1 MPHVG
6 HARAIPEEG
15 SKGPLLLGFSSF
27 TWLFL
32 PRILTLQTL
41 QYITKSPRWL
51 ELTLTKYFFLKFHN
65 HEIMKLIGRRNNLL
79 LHAVETS
86 LNNLCILPC
95 PVDPFLRVESKT
107 LMMMLL
113 GRRRLH
119 GLQLPLNRRSLRVE
133 PTTEGI
139 CPLDHA
145 PERPAALTPLRKGGK
160 VTNGVVKCICH
171 LCTVPRL
178 RPHHLLTFFHG
189 FLLSWSCGQPDRVS
203 FETIFFQT
211 PHRTF
216 GARCHLKGTSLL
228 SNH

>member
-107 LMMMLL
+107 LMMRILL
-113 GRRRLH
+113 GRRPLGLHFPLQRRRAPEKLVHEGAGPPDEAPKRPSPFATFGERGDAVNGPAEGLAEVVVVGGLRPQHFPGLIH
-119 GLQLPLNRRSLRVE
+119 GL
-133 PTTEGI
+133 
-139 CPLDHA
+139 
-145 PERPAALTPLRKGGK
+145 
-160 VTNGVVKCICH
+160 
-171 LCTVPRL
+171 
-178 RPHHLLTFFHG
+178 
-189 FLLSWSCGQPDRVS
+189 FLLSGVAVS
-203 FETIFFQT
+203 QTVSHLRQFFFK
-211 PHRTF
+211 PRTEPS
-216 GARCHLKGTSLL
+216 ARGVT
-228 SNH
+228 